1 MSAFIITWLFIP
13 RIIKISY
20 EKNLCDDP
28 SIDQRKL
35 HIHATPTLG
44 GVAIFAAILFTF
56 LIGPYALQT
65 WTPYLI
71 AGLIVLFFSGIK
83 DDIFTISPLNKL
95 IFQILAVALLI
106 IGDGLVITDLGG
118 VFGFHQIPYWPGFLL
133 TMFTMIVVIN
143 SYNLIDGVD
152 GLAGGVGVI
161 ASTFFAW
168 WFWQTG
174 MMAHAVLAIALTG
187 SLLAFLRFNFSPASI
202 FMGDTGSQVVGFLL
216 VFLAVSFVKTGVEA
230 TGTIPFG
237 EVVPVLVL
245 SVLIVPLYD
254 TLRVFLMRTFRK
266 QSPFH
271 ADRLHVHHQL
281 LDMGLTHKSTCYII
295 FTFNLAIIGLTI
307 WLPAM
312 NINFLFVIVLLSAV
326 ALFPTFHLKRKTLSL
341 FGISFPS
348 KKNIKKTG
356 QARNNNEIEREERI
370 AV

>member
-1 MSAFIITWLFIP
+1 
-13 RIIKISY
+13 
-20 EKNLCDDP
+20 
-28 SIDQRKL
+28 
-35 HIHATPTLG
+35 
-44 GVAIFAAILFTF
+44 
-56 LIGPYALQT
+56 
-65 WTPYLI
+65 
-71 AGLIVLFFSGIK
+71 
-83 DDIFTISPLNKL
+83 
-95 IFQILAVALLI
+95 
-106 IGDGLVITDLGG
+106 
-118 VFGFHQIPYWPGFLL
+118 
-133 TMFTMIVVIN
+133 
-143 SYNLIDGVD
+143 
-152 GLAGGVGVI
+152 
-161 ASTFFAW
+161 
-168 WFWQTG
+168 
-174 MMAHAVLAIALTG
+174 
-187 SLLAFLRFNFSPASI
+187 
-202 FMGDTGSQVVGFLL
+202 GFLL

-348 KKNIKKTG
+348 KKNIKKT
-356 QARNNNEIEREERI
+356 
-370 AV
+370 